1 MSILFSCTC
10 NQPERL
16 LTALEP
22 VREVLVT
29 QDVTRWGLSYV
40 QAGQVLLSR
49 HPRSVAGPFDFFDS
63 LGDLKS
69 DYLIG
74 CADVD
79 TDYKGNKNTQPFR
92 FRHWM
97 FALHSD
103 IQDFASVHESFA
115 KHLPGFLRRSIKGK
129 TPSEYVFFLFLSL
142 LHDSAQ
148 IDDHNVEPADSAAAL
163 QTALALA
170 TSIVTEAGLEG
181 SLGNL
186 MLSNSRSTI
195 AVRQAGPL
203 FLRRLRQ
210 LEDPKRPDT
219 EFRSV
224 LVVSADENPG
234 EGFEELPERSMLI
247 VKRDLNT
254 DILPL

>member
-22 VREVLVT
+22 VRQVLLT
-29 QDVTRWGLSYV
+29 EDVTRWGLSYV

-49 HPRSVAGPFDFFDS
+49 HPRAVAGSFDFYDS
-63 LGDLKS
+63 LGQLNS

-79 TDYKGNKNTQPFR
+79 LDYKGNNNTQPFR

-97 FALHSD
+97 FALQSD
-103 IQDFASVHESFA
+103 LQDFARVHESVA
-115 KHLPGFLRRSIKGK
+115 SHMPDFLRRSIKGK
-129 TPSEYVFFLFLSL
+129 TPAEYVFFLFLSL

-148 IDDHNVEPADSAAAL
+148 IDDHNVDPNDCAAAI
-163 QTALALA
+163 QAALALA
-170 TSIVTEAGLEG
+170 KGIVKEAGLEG
-181 SLGNL
+181 DFGNL
-186 MLSNSRSTI
+186 MLSNSRCMI

-203 FLRRLRQ
+203 YLRRLRQ

-224 LVVSADENPG
+224 LVVSAKENPG
-234 EGFEELPERSMLI
+234 EGFEELPEDSILI

-254 DILPL
+254 DILQG

>member
-1 MSILFSCTC
+1 MSS
-10 NQPERL
+10 
-16 LTALEP
+16 
-22 VREVLVT
+22 
-29 QDVTRWGLSYV
+29 S
-40 QAGQVLLSR
+40 
-49 HPRSVAGPFDFFDS
+49 
-63 LGDLKS
+63 
-69 DYLIG
+69 
-74 CADVD
+74 
-79 TDYKGNKNTQPFR
+79 
-92 FRHWM
+92 
-97 FALHSD
+97 
-103 IQDFASVHESFA
+103 SF
-115 KHLPGFLRRSIKGK
+115 
-129 TPSEYVFFLFLSL
+129 SL

-148 IDDHNVEPADSAAAL
+148 IDDHNLDPNDSASAL

-170 TSIVTEAGLEG
+170 SSIVREAGLDG

-186 MLSNSRSTI
+186 MLSNSRSMI

-234 EGFEELPERSMLI
+234 EGFEELPEDSILI

-254 DILPL
+254 DILPRKGSES

>member
-16 LTALEP
+16 LSALEP
-22 VREVLVT
+22 VRAALQTEN
-29 QDVTRWGLSYV
+29 VTRWGLGYV
-40 QAGQVLLSR
+40 QAGQVLISR
-49 HPRSVAGPFDFFDS
+49 HPRAVTGPFDFYES
-63 LGDLKS
+63 LGQLNS

-74 CADVD
+74 VAEVDAD
-79 TDYKGNKNTQPFR
+79 YRGNNNTQPFR

-97 FALHSD
+97 FALQSD
-103 IQDFASVHESFA
+103 LQDFPSVHEAFA
-115 KHLPGFLRRSIKGK
+115 KHLPSFLRRSIKGK
-129 TPSEYVFFLFLSL
+129 TPAEYVFFLFLSL

-148 IDDHNVEPADSAAAL
+148 IDDHNVDPNDSAATL

-170 TSIVTEAGLEG
+170 KGIVADAGLTG

-186 MLSNSRSTI
+186 MVSNSRSTL
-195 AVRQAGPL
+195 ALRQAGPL

-224 LVVSADENPG
+224 LVVGADENPG
-234 EGFEELPERSMLI
+234 EGFEELPEDSILI
-247 VKRDLNT
+247 IKRDLST
-254 DILPL
+254 DILQA